1 MTNENNI
8 YTEYFSLTNK
18 YKAQY
23 GDKTLVLLQVVAF
36 FEIYGLRSKNGDI
49 VGSEIEQ
56 TCEISQLNISEKKTL
71 YENKQILMA
80 GFRDYTLEKYVNKL
94 IDSGYTIP
102 VYIQQKDGKT
112 ITRVLD
118 TIYSPGTL
126 LQTDTNTNTNNIS
139 NNIMCVWFETY
150 KPTGR
155 RKNNNHNVT
164 HDTFVCGMS
173 VVNIFTGTSHMFQ
186 YEAPFYM
193 NTTTFDEL
201 DRYMSMFSP
210 SELIIIH
217 PFEDDIIDTIIQYS
231 GINTTLIHK
240 KRSKTKQDIKIKN
253 CSEQTYIKEILTTFF
268 DEDIYNVCSEFQT
281 DIHAT
286 QSFCYL
292 LNFIQEHNPELV
304 RKISIP
310 NFNNKNNRMVL
321 ANHTLAQLNIIDV
334 ANANNAKTKYTS
346 IVSLLNQCSTAM
358 GRRRFYY
365 QITNPTFNEE
375 WLNSEYNMIDY
386 LYHQENDILVQGYRT
401 QFKGIRDTE
410 KIARQLVTK
419 KAIPTTISHLHD
431 SISFI
436 HQLNSF
442 ELIIYNAQFHKYLCD
457 DFSNEILDGEYN
469 AYMTTI
475 LENVIE
481 FMDKHFIIANCKLTS
496 SMTQFPHNIIQPGVS
511 DHLDDAIAVLEN
523 SQNKM
528 ENLKSY
534 FNAVMRK
541 EENSET
547 EYVRYHETD
556 RSGVSLQITTKR
568 SKSLQTYLH
577 KLNNEKNGPGSR
589 LGLQT
594 PTLNEEYNVEK
605 QNITFIKS
613 TSSNVI
619 IDSTEIS
626 ELTNKIQ
633 LYKEK
638 VNIITARIY
647 IDIIEALVSTHF
659 EKLERISSFISKLD
673 LIITKTYISKLYNY
687 CKPSICEES
696 EKSFVNAKDIRH
708 PLIEQLQTNEL
719 YVTNDIC
726 LGGTQEE
733 NTDKKEMEGV
743 LLYGTNAVGKTSL
756 IRAIGISV
764 IMAQAGMYV
773 PCSSFSYKPYTA
785 IFSRILGND
794 NLFRGLSTFAVEMSE
809 LRIILKMADQN
820 SLVLGDELC
829 SGTELESALSIFV
842 SGLIH
847 LSKQKSCFIFATH
860 FHEVVD
866 YEEIQ
871 SIDTIATKH
880 MSVKYDR
887 EHDYL
892 VYDRKLQDGSG
903 PRVYGLEVCKSL
915 HMDEAFLESAYNIR
929 NKYYPDSAGGL
940 NHKKTAYNSKKIRG
954 MCEVCKKTIGS
965 EIHHLQQQS
974 LSNTEGYIQSFHKNH
989 PANLVS
995 ICEPCHDKIHSE
1007 TNPEKT
1013 KLIKQKTTDGY
1024 KLSPSRT

>member
-1 MTNENNI
+1 MTNENSI

-18 YKAQY
+18 YKAIY
-23 GDKTLVLLQVVAF
+23 GDKTLVLLQVGAF
-36 FEIYGLRSKNGDI
+36 FEIYGLRSKDGEI
-49 VGSEIEQ
+49 TGSNIGNV
-56 TCEISQLNISEKKTL
+56 CEISQLNISEKKTL
-71 YENKQILMA
+71 YEKKQILMA
-80 GFRDYTLEKYVNKL
+80 GFRDYTLEKYINKL
-94 IDSGYTIP
+94 TDAGYTIP
-102 VYIQQKDGKT
+102 VYIQQKDGKN

-118 TIYSPGTL
+118 TIYSSGTL
-126 LQTDTNTNTNNIS
+126 LQTDTNTTTNNIS
-139 NNIMCVWFETY
+139 NNIMCLWFETY

-173 VVNIFTGTSHMFQ
+173 VVNIFTGNSHMFQ
-186 YEAPFYM
+186 YEAPFYI

-201 DRYMSMFSP
+201 DRYVSMFSP

-217 PFEDDIIDTIIQYS
+217 PFDNDTIDTIIQYS

-240 KRSKTKQDIKIKN
+240 KSSINKQDVNVTN
-253 CSEQTYIKEILTTFF
+253 CSQQTYITQILSTFF
-268 DEDIYNVCSEFQT
+268 NEDTYNVCSEFQT

-310 NFNNKNNRMVL
+310 DFNNKNNRMVL
-321 ANHTLAQLNIIDV
+321 ANHTLAQLNIIDTP
-334 ANANNAKTKYTS
+334 NTTGQNAKHTS
-346 IVSLLNQCSTAM
+346 IVSLLNQCGSAM
-358 GRRRFYY
+358 GKRRLYY
-365 QITNPTFNEE
+365 QLTNPTFNEGL
-375 WLNSEYNMIDY
+375 LNLEYEMIDY
-386 LYHQENDILVQGYRT
+386 LYQADNYTLVQEYRQ
-401 QFKGIRDTE
+401 QFKSIRDTE

-419 KAIPTTISHLHD
+419 KAIPTTISHLFD
-431 SISFI
+431 SICFI
-436 HQLNSF
+436 DQINSF
-442 ELIIYNAQFHKYLCD
+442 ELVNYTTKFHKYLCD
-457 DFSNEILDGEYN
+457 DFSKEIDDAKYH

-475 LENVIE
+475 LNNVIV
-481 FMDKHFIIANCKLTS
+481 FMNKHFIIDNCKLTS
-496 SMTQFPHNIIQPGVS
+496 SMTQFPHNIIQAGVS
-511 DHLDDAIAVLEN
+511 DVLDDAINVLFE
-523 SQNKM
+523 SQQKM

-534 FNAVMRK
+534 FNAVMQK
-541 EENSET
+541 EEKT
-547 EYVRYHETD
+547 DTDYVRYHETD
-556 RSGVSLQITTKR
+556 RSGICLQITTKR

-577 KLNNEKNGPGSR
+577 KINNTNSVSNSRPG
-589 LGLQT
+589 T
-594 PTLNEEYNVEK
+594 PTNDLSSEYQVGI

-619 IDSTEIS
+619 IDSPEIS
-626 ELTNKIQ
+626 ELTTMIQ
-633 LYKEK
+633 TYKEK
-638 VNIITARIY
+638 VNTLTAKVYNEVIARLEL
-647 IDIIEALVSTHF
+647 DHF
-659 EKLERISSFISKLD
+659 TELEQISSFISKLD
-673 LIITKTYISKLYNY
+673 VIVTKTYISKTYNY
-687 CKPSICEES
+687 CRPIICEEL
-696 EKSFVNAKDIRH
+696 EKSFVDVKDIRH

-719 YVTNDIC
+719 YVTNDISIG
-726 LGGTQEE
+726 LEKDGQ
-733 NTDKKEMEGV
+733 TDNGV

-773 PCSSFSYKPYTA
+773 PCSKFIYKPYTA

-842 SGLIH
+842 SGLMH
-847 LSKQKSCFIFATH
+847 LSTKNSCFIFATH

-887 EHDYL
+887 EEDCL
-892 VYDRKLQDGSG
+892 IYDRKLQDGSG

-915 HMDEAFLESAYNIR
+915 HMDDEFLEQAYSIR

-940 NHKKTAYNSKKIRG
+940 NHKKTTYNSKKIRG
-954 MCEVCKKTIGS
+954 MCELCKKTMGS

-974 LSNTEGYIQSFHKNH
+974 LSNENGYIQSFHKNH

-1007 TNPEKT
+1007 KNPEKT
-1013 KLIKQKTTDGY
+1013 KLVKKKTTRGY
-1024 KLSPSRT
+1024 QLSPQSSPER

>member
-1 MTNENNI
+1 MSNENSI
-8 YTEYFSLTNK
+8 YTEYFSLTTK
-18 YKAQY
+18 YKSEY
-23 GDKTLVLLQVVAF
+23 GDKTVVLLQVGAF
-36 FEIYGLRSKNGDI
+36 FEIYGLRSKEGDI
-49 VGSEIEQ
+49 TGSEIEKV
-56 TCEISQLNISEKKTL
+56 CEISQLNISEKKAL

-80 GFRDYTLEKYVNKL
+80 GFRDYTLEKYINKL
-94 IDSGYTIP
+94 TDAGYTIP

-118 TIYSPGTL
+118 TIYSSGTL

-150 KPTGR
+150 KPTGK
-155 RKNNNHNVT
+155 RKNNNHNIT

-173 VVNIFTGTSHMFQ
+173 VVNIFTGNSHMFQ
-186 YEAPFYM
+186 YEAPFYI

-201 DRYMSMFSP
+201 DRYMAMFCP

-217 PFEDDIIDTIIQYS
+217 PFEDDVIDTIIQYS

-240 KRSKTKQDIKIKN
+240 KNSKSKKEMKIKH

-268 DEDIYNVCSEFQT
+268 NEDTYDVCSEFQT
-281 DIHAT
+281 DIHSS

-310 NFNNKNNRMVL
+310 NFNNKHNRMIL

-334 ANANNAKTKYTS
+334 ENTNNTNTKYTS
-346 IVSLLNQCSTAM
+346 IVSLINQCGTAM

-375 WLNSEYNMIDY
+375 WLNLEYKMIDY
-386 LYHQENDILVQGYRT
+386 LYNQENDILVQGYRT
-401 QFKGIRDTE
+401 EFKTIRDTE
-410 KIARQLVTK
+410 KISRQLVTK
-419 KAIPTTISHLHD
+419 KAIPSTISHLYD
-431 SISFI
+431 SLYFI
-436 HQLNSF
+436 HNLNSF
-442 ELIIYNAQFHKYLCD
+442 ELVLYSTQFHKYLCD
-457 DFSNEILDGEYN
+457 DFSNEVINENYN
-469 AYMTTI
+469 TYMTTI
-475 LENVIE
+475 LENVME
-481 FMDKHFIIANCKLTS
+481 FMDKHFIIENCKLTS
-496 SMTQFPHNIIQPGVS
+496 SMTQFPHNIIQRGIS
-511 DHLDDAIAVLEN
+511 EHLDNAIIVLED
-523 SQNKM
+523 SQEKM

-534 FNAVMRK
+534 FNAVMQK
-541 EENSET
+541 EEKTDT
-547 EYVRYHETD
+547 EYVRYHETE
-556 RSGVSLQITTKR
+556 RSGVCLQITTKR
-568 SKSLQTYLH
+568 SKTLQTYLD
-577 KLNNEKNGPGSR
+577 KINNVNKNSDSR
-589 LGLQT
+589 SGLQIC
-594 PTLNEEYNVEK
+594 LNKKYNVEK

-619 IDSTEIS
+619 IDSIEIS

-633 LYKEK
+633 IYKEK
-638 VNIITARIY
+638 VNMLTSKIY
-647 IDIIEALVSTHF
+647 IDIIEGMVSNHF
-659 EKLERISSFISKLD
+659 EKLERISHFISKLD
-673 LIITKTYISKLYNY
+673 LILTKTYVSKMYNY
-687 CKPSICEES
+687 CRPNICEES
-696 EKSFVNAKDIRH
+696 EKSFVDVKDIRH

-726 LGGTQEE
+726 LGGNQEG
-733 NTDKKEMEGV
+733 NIKTNGI

-794 NLFRGLSTFAVEMSE
+794 NLFKGLSTFAVEMSE
-809 LRIILKMADQN
+809 LRIILKMADNN

-847 LSKQKSCFIFATH
+847 LSKHNSCFIFATH

-871 SIDTIATKH
+871 SIDTITTKH

-887 EHDYL
+887 EQDCL
-892 VYDRKLQDGSG
+892 IYDRKLQDGSG

-915 HMDEAFLESAYNIR
+915 HMDEDFLESAYNIR

-940 NHKKTAYNSKKIRG
+940 NYKKTTYNSKKVRG
-954 MCEVCKKTIGS
+954 ICEICKNTIGS

-974 LSNTEGYIQSFHKNH
+974 LSNKEGYIHTFHKNH

-995 ICEPCHDKIHSE
+995 ICESCHNKIHNE
-1007 TNPEKT
+1007 KNPEKT
-1013 KLIKQKTTDGY
+1013 KMIKKKTTIGY
-1024 KLSPSRT
+1024 QLSPTRK